1 MTKKFASSTIS
12 NIGHIQFLFRK
23 IGCWQ
28 YELNEINNVSEFISI
43 FLQKSYPDLP
53 EEGKMHFTVYNGFE
67 GCTLGGVGN
76 KNVTMYQKDEKSA
89 KIINQISFDFQNA
102 TTKYQSWKNA
112 EQGQW

>member
-1 MTKKFASSTIS
+1 MHFSYSALI
-12 NIGHIQFLFRK
+12 L
-23 IGCWQ
+23 
-28 YELNEINNVSEFISI
+28 I

-76 KNVTMYQKDEKSA
+76 KNVTMYQKDGEA
-89 KIINQISFDFQNA
+89 KINQIYFDFQNA
-102 TTKYQSWKNA
+102 STKYQTWKNA